1 MAGLLATGISIVFG
15 LRPDLNEEFTQ
26 INATDTTQGQLLG
39 LQAQSAAL
47 QQQLAEQSQQ
57 LIELT
62 IFVNRHCCEAGAR
75 RKRILSAALVP
86 TNEVS
91 RHILSLSL
99 EQPEFSNKV
108 EKSALSSVSPLFS
121 RLFFLSLPNSLL
133 SVTSL
138 EGTIILPRQEMIRAP
153 LFHTI
158 HDNNTSVLV
167 RTVLLPIPDILTA
180 PILAEYPG
188 FLGLRHRRHRY
199 PSIHA
204 P

>member
-1 MAGLLATGISIVFG
+1 MLLRIGTTQAGLLATGIPIVFG

-47 QQQLAEQSQQ
+47 QQQLAEQSQQLAEQSQQ

-121 RLFFLSLPNSLL
+121 RLYFFLSAKL
-133 SVTSL
+133 SST
-138 EGTIILPRQEMIRAP
+138 RA
-153 LFHTI
+153 LDRNFAAGATAAHSTFAIAHTI
-158 HDNNTSVLV
+158 
-167 RTVLLPIPDILTA
+167 LLCCSSIVAAATD
-180 PILAEYPG
+180 LASAV
-188 FLGLRHRRHRY
+188 
-199 PSIHA
+199 SITFA
-204 P
+204 FAFANKVV